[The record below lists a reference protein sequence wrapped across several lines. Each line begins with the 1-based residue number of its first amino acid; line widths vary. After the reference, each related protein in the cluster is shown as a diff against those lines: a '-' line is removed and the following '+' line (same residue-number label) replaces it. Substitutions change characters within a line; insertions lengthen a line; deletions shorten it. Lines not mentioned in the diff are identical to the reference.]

1 MKIVEDQNLIS
12 NITDQAWKSELENA
26 SSKYHIIGA
35 WLAIIFNP
43 LFAFTDYVNLPLHWM
58 HLASIRLTIS
68 VITLLILLSR
78 KKTNIPSYLVILV
91 PFLLISLQNAYTFSL
106 VGPSSILE
114 HSINYIALLIGGAM
128 FILWRWTYSVL
139 VVVLSAKATLLFVHL
154 NSGITK
160 EQFMVKGGFLLLA
173 VGIFMIILIKARYD
187 LTIKEIKARLALKA
201 SNEELGRQKDIV
213 EKSNL
218 KITDSIKYAKRIQD
232 SILGNLSRM
241 ESWFPG
247 SFVLFMP
254 KDILSGD
261 FYWMYEDKPN
271 QVKIVIAADCTG
283 HGVPA
288 AMMTVLANSILNEVV
303 IQGKIYSPDT
313 ILYSLD
319 QKIAESLNSRSENE
333 EKIND
338 GMDVSILC
346 FTPSGVS
353 YAAAKNP
360 LFIINGTE
368 TQLIAASKFPIGSTQ
383 YGDNKIFEK
392 HDLLLSK
399 GAKLYMYSDGFPDQF
414 GGPDNKKY
422 LSKRFREFLLKT
434 SNLSMIEQKL
444 KLTEEFILWKGEQSI
459 NTDDVLVIG
468 IQV

>member
-1 MKIVEDQNLIS
+1 MKIAETQNLIS
-12 NITDQAWKSELENA
+12 NISDQEWKSELEKA

-35 WLAIIFNP
+35 WIAIIFNP
-43 LFAFTDYVNLPLHWM
+43 LFAFTDYINLPLHWQQ
-58 HLASIRLTIS
+58 LALIRLSIS
-68 VITLLILLSR
+68 AVTLCVLLTR
-78 KKTNIPSYLVILV
+78 RKTNIPSYFVILV

-106 VGPSSILE
+106 VSPDSILE

-139 VVVLSAKATLLFVHL
+139 VVLVSAKTTLLFVHL
-154 NSGITK
+154 NTAVTK

-173 VGIFMIILIKARYD
+173 VGIFMIVLIKARYD
-187 LTIKEIKARLALKA
+187 LTIREIKARLALKA
-201 SNEELGRQKDIV
+201 SNDELGLQKEIV
-213 EKSNL
+213 EKSNQ

-241 ESWFPG
+241 ESWFPD

-303 IQGKIYSPDT
+303 IQAKIYSPDK
-313 ILYSLD
+313 ILYCLD
-319 QKIAESLNSRSENE
+319 QKLSESLNSRSETE

-338 GMDVSILC
+338 GMDVSILS
-346 FTPSGVS
+346 FTPSGTS
-353 YAAAKNP
+353 FAAAKNL
-360 LFIINGTE
+360 LFIVNGTE
-368 TQLIAASKFPIGSTQ
+368 TNVIPGSKFPIGSTQ
-383 YGDNKIFEK
+383 YGDTKVFEK
-392 HDLLLSK
+392 HDLTLAK
-399 GAKLYMYSDGFPDQF
+399 GTKLYMYSDGYPDQF
-414 GGPDNKKY
+414 GGTENKKY
-422 LSKRFREFLLKT
+422 LSKRFREFLLNT
-434 SNLSMIEQKL
+434 SKVPMAEQKQ
-444 KLTEEFILWKGEQSI
+444 KLTSEFISWKGAQSI

-468 IQV
+468 IEV